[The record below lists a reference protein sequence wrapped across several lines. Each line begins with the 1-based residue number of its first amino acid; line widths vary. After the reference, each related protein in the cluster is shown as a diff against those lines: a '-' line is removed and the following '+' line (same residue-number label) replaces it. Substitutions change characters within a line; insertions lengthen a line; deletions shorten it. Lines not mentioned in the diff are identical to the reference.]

1 MFPREGFPNKL
12 PRVRQILLLT
22 NLQGNRIY
30 QPAEEEGPH
39 YIIDNLFRFGRKGK
53 HIDTAKNEVSGEIE
67 KPAANFKVGY
77 SNRKQMGGYSWV
89 PLFSNFASL
98 SRILKGKQIMP
109 ANRLTT
115 RIKSVFSW
123 YDETGEYYFRN

>member
-1 MFPREGFPNKL
+1 MLPREGFPNNF
-12 PRVRQILLLT
+12 PRMRQILLLT

-67 KPAANFKVGY
+67 KPAADFKVGTVTVI
-77 SNRKQMGGYSWV
+77 SKK
-89 PLFSNFASL
+89 A
-98 SRILKGKQIMP
+98 
-109 ANRLTT
+109 
-115 RIKSVFSW
+115 
-123 YDETGEYYFRN
+123 